1 MASTFHHKSR
11 RPRSRGD
18 PYAVSSRWGTVGET
32 FCNYKSRWLWVPAFA
47 GTTGG
52 EMRLRHSGRCFVL
65 PRPALRGERVG
76 VSDYL
81 RCQVALAYCARASRA
96 FALRRTSSLWA
107 RAIRTTI
114 FSFPAASNLSRNSAR
129 VLSYLAAIAATR
141 NRIERTLAR
150 PPRMDRLPWRL
161 PLSSASGARPTS
173 LAMALLE

>member
-1 MASTFHHKSR
+1 MKLDGGAV
-11 RPRSRGD
+11 RPLS
-18 PYAVSSRWGTVGET
+18 
-32 FCNYKSRWLWVPAFA
+32 
-47 GTTGG
+47 
-52 EMRLRHSGRCFVL
+52 RLR
-65 PRPALRGERVG
+65 ERVG
-76 VSDYL
+76 VGALSAFGLAERAPTRLGLLGPLPRKRESDYL
-81 RCQVALAYCARASRA
+81 RCQVALAYWARASRA

>member
-1 MASTFHHKSR
+1 MAPGGVIFLCDKASEDSSLLPLWEKVILAKRGSDEGSLSAETDPSPVFAEFIIGR
-11 RPRSRGD
+11 RFAPTRAPSH
-18 PYAVSSRWGTVGET
+18 PLPQGE
-32 FCNYKSRWLWVPAFA
+32 
-47 GTTGG
+47 
-52 EMRLRHSGRCFVL
+52 
-65 PRPALRGERVG
+65 
-76 VSDYL
+76 SDYL
-81 RCQVALAYCARASRA
+81 RCQVALAYWARASRA